1 MPTRILIADDQP
13 LIRCGIRSQLSP
25 YQEFEVVGEVTNGHE
40 ATELA
45 LNVHPDVLLLEVS
58 IPSAEI
64 YRIIQ
69 RYSNGIDREMKV
81 LVLTYQRSSA
91 LIEKSLKEGA
101 RGYVLKEESPDVLIE
116 AIRMVTRGKIWLSP
130 ASAELVATK
139 LARKNNKMEI
149 LSERELE
156 ILKRLGQG
164 QSNYQIAEQLCIAE
178 RTVRYHMEKVLN
190 KLCVSNRIE
199 AVARATQNGWFV
211 L

>member
-1 MPTRILIADDQP
+1 
-13 LIRCGIRSQLSP
+13 
-25 YQEFEVVGEVTNGHE
+25 VVGEATNGQE

-45 LNVHPDVLLLEVS
+45 LIVNPDVLLLEVG

-69 RYSNGIDREMKV
+69 QYTNGIDLEMKV
-81 LVLTYQRSSA
+81 LVLTYHRSSE

-101 RGYVLKEESPDVLIE
+101 RGYVLKDESPDVLIE
-116 AIRMVTRGKIWLSP
+116 AIRMIKRGKIWLSP

-139 LARKNNKMEI
+139 LARKHDKVEFPI
-149 LSERELE
+149 LTERELE

-164 QSNYQIAEQLCIAE
+164 QSNYQIAEGLCIAE

-190 KLCVSNRIE
+190 KLDANNRVE
-199 AVARATQNGWFV
+199 AVAKASQNGWFI